1 MIIIENNIKNLT
13 CYYFYNIIKMQDF
26 NFDKILL
33 DKKPYQNN
41 LIYNILHKTLIST
54 KLLHMRFDKVD
65 GIIWVCD
72 KQDSSI

>member
-26 NFDKILL
+26 NFDNILL

-65 GIIWVCD
+65 EIIWVCD

>member
-26 NFDKILL
+26 NFDNILL

-41 LIYNILHKTLIST
+41 LIYNILH
-54 KLLHMRFDKVD
+54 
-65 GIIWVCD
+65 
-72 KQDSSI
+72 

>member
-1 MIIIENNIKNLT
+1 
-13 CYYFYNIIKMQDF
+13 MQDF
-26 NFDKILL
+26 NFDNILL